1 MDGIENQLKD
11 LQTELGEY
19 EAEIVSTQETL
30 QDAQKKISDANR
42 RRNELATKIA
52 ALKKEFDEIQA
63 SQAAIENERKTA
75 ESDISD
81 AKKVSDEVMT
91 QLKDKISAD
100 RPKSIEDAVK
110 AVDDDIEDK
119 KKAVDEARS
128 KLTEAEKAVADV
140 QSQVSVHE
148 QAAGQIKGL
157 LKSLPN
163 QIRTARGRIASLK
176 SIVSATAQR
185 EQINDTLY
193 LVQELGRAVD
203 GLRQLVDPKHI
214 EGLLQQLTTH
224 QQEATAGKDDVAQ
237 KTAACEQL
245 RSDLAAA
252 ERDYQNKVKT
262 REGAIKAT
270 LAALPE
276 GQDEPTTVADGRSA
290 YADEEQSAKPT
301 C

>member
-1 MDGIENQLKD
+1 MENLEAQLKD
-11 LQTELGEY
+11 LQKGLEKC
-19 EAEIVSTQETL
+19 EAEIASTQESL

-42 RRNELATKIA
+42 RRSALATKIA
-52 ALKKEFDEIQA
+52 ALKKELDEIQA
-63 SQAAIENERKTA
+63 SQAAIENELKA
-75 ESDISD
+75 MESDIGD

-91 QLKDKISAD
+91 QLKDKIPAD
-100 RPKSIEDAVK
+100 RPKAIEDAVT
-110 AVDDDIEDK
+110 AVDDDIADK
-119 KKAVDEARS
+119 KKAVDDARS
-128 KLTEAEKAVADV
+128 KLTEAEKALADV

-157 LKSLPN
+157 LQSHPN
-163 QIRTARGRIASLK
+163 QIRTARGRVASLK
-176 SIVSATAQR
+176 SAARAAAQR

-203 GLRQLVDPKHI
+203 GLRQLVDPKHV
-214 EGLLQQLTTH
+214 EELLQQLTTH
-224 QQEATAGKDDVAQ
+224 QQEATVGKDDVAQ

-252 ERDYQNKVKT
+252 ERDYQNTVKT
-262 REGAIKAT
+262 REGAIKAK

-276 GQDEPTTVADGRSA
+276 GQDEPTTAADGRPAS
-290 YADEEQSAKPT
+290 ADEEQSAKPM